1 MRPFAVHGLAVG
13 PPRIPDR
20 GTYLELRSAD
30 RHRTVP
36 IPTLA
41 AIACGRH
48 RESKAATYGVAACFP
63 PRPQGS
69 EGYYMVG
76 QVVLN
81 LNMESVETLNPFSN
95 LTCKEEKQSF
105 SWRIL

>member
-1 MRPFAVHGLAVG
+1 
-13 PPRIPDR
+13 
-20 GTYLELRSAD
+20 LRSAD
-30 RHRTVP
+30 RHRNVP

-41 AIACGRH
+41 AEPTEEALHAAGNRH

-95 LTCKEEKQSF
+95 LTWKEEQQSF
-105 SWRIL
+105 S